1 MKIKKFITK
10 GRLSTRF
17 AKPDEDSKH
26 SLSEEASTHHAEDN
40 NTPGNTTH
48 EPVGGG
54 PMPRR
59 VSIAENGAIAATGT
73 QQRRPSSASAH
84 AERRSTSTLQSS
96 RCPFRHGTVLA
107 GPYPGY
113 VHGNPKRGICP
124 NGCRPQLNSDVTQ
137 LETPSDTLLREAME
151 FIELY
156 YHERQEEMK
165 GADGFLTKKERV
177 AAIKESIDETG
188 TYEHTFDE
196 LQHGAQVA
204 WRNAP
209 KCANRKYWQQL
220 KLLDCRDVTTNEG
233 MFSCCVQHLAKA
245 MSCGSSETYI
255 TIFKPAPPDLWASL
269 LPAGGHVTHTDGPR
283 IWNDQLLQYAAY
295 MDEQGEVTGDPKNLR
310 FTEML
315 KERFGWDG
323 PPDGKKGP
331 HDYLP
336 LVIQADP
343 EGPPELF
350 EVPLEMCPPVHIHHP
365 RYPELTSLNMRW
377 YPIPAVCALDMTVG
391 GIMYT
396 AVPFNGWYAN
406 TEVVRDLVHDGRYN
420 MLVPVAR
427 ALGMDVDI
435 KPGEAPFWK
444 DEVMHILSMAV
455 FHSYKFA
462 KVAMIDHHTLID
474 MFWAWYNNE
483 MRLRRYCP
491 VNWKWVIPPMSP
503 STNQAYLGLN
513 KAQEYTLKPA
523 YIIGRSAFQLETNH
537 FGRRDPEQAV
547 KKFVRCVFL
556 AILFKR
562 CIARMRGRKQPV
574 LIIYAS
580 VTGNAAKYAADLGA
594 ILRSCSNVSF
604 FDACGVFEADAMTLI
619 QSSTLTIFV
628 SSTQG
633 NGELPSL
640 AHKFFSFLFDK
651 NGRVLTGKQCAVLGF
666 GSTAY
671 PVFCGA
677 AIHLSKKLAEVHAD
691 EVIPRGE
698 CDSVK
703 GEAGTFYDWT
713 TKLVTKMANNPSAS
727 DLVLKLSNNIKE
739 SNASSLVKTRN
750 MLGSVKV
757 EVFGGAEVR
766 NAAALSYMTSKH
778 SSHSRRASC
787 DYGDVST
794 HNAKK
799 ILAPLEMENDRI
811 VQIMGSSGL
820 RSSDKKFLE
829 GRVISREDVI
839 SSAVNEE
846 GNEAVARKT
855 SLLKI
860 DLQSC
865 GNPPYQPGDHIRVV
879 PPNVISTEEL
889 ETFVAHLSGDLSLD
903 DHIYVSFENGDI
915 PRSEIAISLP
925 LLDECLDNLLPLNHF
940 FETQAALEAP
950 VSMQSCLDLACL
962 ATDAK
967 DKAIL
972 DGIGHNAEQ
981 YENMTNISGMKWI
994 NLFRTFPSLAKQV
1007 SIDLLLCNMKTN
1019 HPRSYSISSCK
1030 AIVGQELHMVVGRFI
1045 YSRGG
1050 SKMEAGVCSTFLTSV
1065 EPGDN
1070 IQFKLES
1077 APSFHHPPDPSCPII
1092 FICTGTGIAPIRGLL
1107 QKRSH
1112 FKSRGEKLAPAFLI
1126 FGSRS
1131 SSEGLFHDE
1140 IVEFQKQGA
1149 LTKIFMCYS
1158 REIGKTKEYTTDK
1171 LRSGRVSKVLSPI
1184 LAKPNTHI
1192 FICGSANMAED
1203 CQDAMRNMSP
1213 DCFDAI
1219 TQEGRLHCDVFG
1231 ALSPPKQSKRSSIDD
1246 VFKTCL
1252 DLEQD
1257 FESRAVSRQT
1267 H

>member
-1 MKIKKFITK
+1 MKISKLIPKS
-10 GRLSTRF
+10 LSARF
-17 AKPDEDSKH
+17 AKSNGDTELS
-26 SLSEEASTHHAEDN
+26 SEEATATIHQSEDN
-40 NTPGNTTH
+40 NTPGSTTH
-48 EPVGGG
+48 EPVGESLI
-54 PMPRR
+54 PSCAPP
-59 VSIAENGAIAATGT
+59 IAEYDEIATTGT
-73 QQRRPSSASAH
+73 EQLRPSNASSQ
-84 AERRSTSTLQSS
+84 AERRSTSTVQSS
-96 RCPFRHGTVLA
+96 RCPFRHGTVLS

-113 VHGNPKRGICP
+113 AHGNPKRGICP
-124 NGCRPQLNSDVTQ
+124 NGCRPQLSLDITQ

-156 YHERQEEMK
+156 YHERQEEME
-165 GADGFLTKKERV
+165 GAGGFLPKKERV
-177 AAIKESIDETG
+177 AVIKKSIDETG

-220 KLLDCRDVTTNEG
+220 KLLDCRDVATNTEI
-233 MFSCCVQHLAKA
+233 FSCCVQHLAKA
-245 MSCGSSETYI
+245 MACGSSEAYI
-255 TIFKPAPPDLWASL
+255 TVFKPAPPDLRASL
-269 LPAGGHVTHTDGPR
+269 LSTASDHTTHADGPR

-295 MDEQGEVTGDPKNLR
+295 IDDQGKVTGDPKNLR

-343 EGPPELF
+343 QGPPELF

-365 RYPELTSLNMRW
+365 RANVTKH
-377 YPIPAVCALDMTVG
+377 AVVPDSSGVCPGHDCRRNYV
-391 GIMYT
+391 T

-406 TEVVRDLVHDGRYN
+406 TEVVRDLTDEGRYN

-427 ALGMDVDI
+427 ALGMDVDLQ
-435 KPGEAPFWK
+435 PGEAPFWK
-444 DEVMHILSMAV
+444 DEVMHILSTAV

-474 MFWAWYNNE
+474 MFWAWYGNE

-503 STNQAYLGLN
+503 STNRAYVGLN

-523 YIIGRSAFQLETNH
+523 YIIGRSALQLETNY
-537 FGRRDPEQAV
+537 FGLRDPEKAV
-547 KKFVRCVFL
+547 KKLVHCVFL

-580 VTGNAAKYAADLGA
+580 VTGNAAKYASDLGA

-604 FDACGVFEADAMTLI
+604 FDACGVLEANVMALI

-640 AHKFFSFLFDK
+640 SHKFFSFLFDK
-651 NGRVLTGKQCAVLGF
+651 NGHLLTGKQCAVLGF

-677 AIHLSKKLAEVHAD
+677 AIHLSKKLAQVGAE
-691 EVIPRGE
+691 EVIPLGK
-698 CDSVK
+698 CDYVK
-703 GEAGTFYDWT
+703 GEAGTFYNWT
-713 TKLVTKMANNPSAS
+713 TKLVAKMANNPSAS
-727 DLVLKLSNNIKE
+727 DLVLKLSDNIKE
-739 SNASSLVKTRN
+739 SNASSLVETRS

-757 EVFGGAEVR
+757 EIFSGAEVC
-766 NAAALSYMTSKH
+766 NAAALSYMTSRRASIDA
-778 SSHSRRASC
+778 SSHS
-787 DYGDVST
+787 
-794 HNAKK
+794 AKR
-799 ILAPLEMENDRI
+799 ILAPLEMVNDRI
-811 VQIMGSSGL
+811 VQIIGSSGL
-820 RSSDKKFLE
+820 RSPDKKFLE
-829 GRVISREDVI
+829 GRVISRDDII
-839 SSAVNEE
+839 SSTVNE
-846 GNEAVARKT
+846 GGIEAVARKT

-865 GNPPYQPGDHIRVV
+865 GNPPYEPGDHIRVV
-879 PPNVISTEEL
+879 PRNVISPEEL
-889 ETFVAHLSGDLSLD
+889 ETFAGHLSGDLSLD
-903 DHIYVSFENGDI
+903 DHIYASFKNGDT

-925 LLDECLDNLLPLNHF
+925 LLDECLDNLIPLDHF
-940 FETQAALEAP
+940 LENLAALKAP

-972 DGIGHNAEQ
+972 DGIGRNTEQ
-981 YENMTNISGMKWI
+981 YENMCNLSGMKWI
-994 NLFRTFPSLAKQV
+994 ELFRTFPSLSKKV

-1019 HPRSYSISSCK
+1019 HSRCK
-1030 AIVGQELHMVVGRFI
+1030 AIVGQELHIVVGRFI

-1050 SKMEAGVCSTFLTSV
+1050 SKMEAGVCSTFL
-1065 EPGDN
+1065 
-1070 IQFKLES
+1070 
-1077 APSFHHPPDPSCPII
+1077 
-1092 FICTGTGIAPIRGLL
+1092 RL
-1107 QKRSH
+1107 Q
-1112 FKSRGEKLAPAFLI
+1112 
-1126 FGSRS
+1126 
-1131 SSEGLFHDE
+1131 
-1140 IVEFQKQGA
+1140 
-1149 LTKIFMCYS
+1149 
-1158 REIGKTKEYTTDK
+1158 
-1171 LRSGRVSKVLSPI
+1171 LSP
-1184 LAKPNTHI
+1184 
-1192 FICGSANMAED
+1192 
-1203 CQDAMRNMSP
+1203 
-1213 DCFDAI
+1213 
-1219 TQEGRLHCDVFG
+1219 
-1231 ALSPPKQSKRSSIDD
+1231 
-1246 VFKTCL
+1246 
-1252 DLEQD
+1252 
-1257 FESRAVSRQT
+1257 
-1267 H
+1267 